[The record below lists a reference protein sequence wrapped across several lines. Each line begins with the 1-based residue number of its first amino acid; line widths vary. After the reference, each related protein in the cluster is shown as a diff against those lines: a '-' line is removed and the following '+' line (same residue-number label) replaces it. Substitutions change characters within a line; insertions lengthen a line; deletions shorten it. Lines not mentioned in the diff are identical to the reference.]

1 MERIDEFRNALLV
14 HISELNI
21 EPMVKSLSLH
31 PEELPDMYK
40 LTFDSKRLVS
50 WRALWVCEKLS
61 EVHPGWFVPL
71 REELTGRL
79 LSCTH
84 DGSKR
89 LLLSILF
96 NLPVQEPV
104 SVPLLNFCFDRMFS
118 PAESIGV
125 QALCIK
131 TAYRLCQKESE
142 LLGELRIILESV
154 ETEFFSK
161 GVTTTIRNKLKK
173 INQTTKRK
181 K

>member
-1 MERIDEFRNALLV
+1 MERI
-14 HISELNI
+14 
-21 EPMVKSLSLH
+21 
-31 PEELPDMYK
+31 DMYK
-40 LTFDSKRLVS
+40 LTFDNKLLVS

-79 LSCTH
+79 LNCTH

-96 NLPVQEPV
+96 NLPVQEPI

-131 TAYRLCQKESE
+131 TAYRLCQKEPE

-161 GVTTTIRNKLKK
+161 GVTTTIRNTLKK